1 MQTLNFNTYTRFL
14 KWFDVS
20 TPVFSTRLSMIICSF
35 LAVFGIIIG
44 ITQVSLAVQ
53 INGLIAAID
62 VLNSFIFL
70 TAVNHSV
77 KSPDYIYN
85 YGYGK
90 YESLSIL
97 AGAGLLLIVLGYALY
112 EAALSFWHPEVQT
125 GNYYFLLSFSFGS
138 LALMMI
144 MYRVQKKMSKKY
156 KMPIIDYDAAIWK
169 IDSYIEMGVLSNL
182 IVGAGLKYFGMGHT
196 ASLLDSIT
204 AVLLLIFALKVP
216 IEGSRNALN
225 QLLDKTVSDEIQFKL
240 LAVVSENI
248 NKMCEFKRVHTRQS
262 GKDIFIE
269 LDIVLPYDYT
279 VKQKYD
285 MEKEIRNR
293 ILEEY
298 PTSIP
303 RVYAIACESNCDHN
317 GQTTCPVKVALLN
330 RENIK
335 NNV

>member
-1 MQTLNFNTYTRFL
+1 MQTLDFNTYTRFK

-35 LAVFGIIIG
+35 LALFGIVIG

-77 KSPDYIYN
+77 KSPDYVYN

-112 EAALSFWHPEVQT
+112 EAAISFGHPEVET
-125 GNYYFLLSFSFGS
+125 GNYYLLLSFSIGS

-144 MYRVQKKMSKKY
+144 MYRVQKNMSKKY
-156 KMPIIDYDAAIWK
+156 QMPIIDYDSQIWK

-182 IVGAGLKYFGMGHT
+182 LVGVVLKNFGFGHI
-196 ASLLDSIT
+196 ASVLDSIT
-204 AVLLLIFALKVP
+204 AVLLLMFALKVP
-216 IEGSRNALN
+216 IEGSKNALN

-240 LAVVSENI
+240 LGIVSENI
-248 NKMCEFKRVHTRQS
+248 HKMCEFKRVHTRQS

-285 MEKEIRNR
+285 MEKDIRNR

-303 RVYAIACESNCDHN
+303 RVYAVACESNCNQN
-317 GQTTCPVKVALLN
+317 GVTTCPVKVALLN
-330 RENIK
+330 QEK
-335 NNV
+335 KQNNV

>member
-1 MQTLNFNTYTRFL
+1 MQTLNFNLYTRFL
-14 KWFDVS
+14 KWFDIS

-35 LAVFGIIIG
+35 LAIFGIIIG
-44 ITQVSLAVQ
+44 VTQVSLAVQ

-77 KSPDYIYN
+77 KSPDYIFN

-112 EAALSFWHPEVQT
+112 EAALSFGHPEIQT
-125 GNYYFLLSFSFGS
+125 GNYYFLLSFSIGS

-144 MYRVQKKMSKKY
+144 MYKVQKKMSKKY
-156 KMPIIDYDAAIWK
+156 QMPIIDYDAEIWK

-182 IVGAGLKYFGMGHT
+182 LLGSIVKYFGFGHI
-196 ASLLDSIT
+196 ASVLDSVT

-216 IEGSRNALN
+216 IKGSRNALN

-240 LAVVSENI
+240 LAIVSENI
-248 NKMCEFKRVHTRQS
+248 DKMCEFKRVHTRQS

-269 LDIVLPYDYT
+269 LDIVLPFDFT

-285 MEKEIRNR
+285 MEKEIRNS
-293 ILEEY
+293 IIMDF

-303 RVYAIACESNCDHN
+303 RVYAVACEIDCDHN
-317 GQTTCPVKVALLN
+317 GKTTCPVKVALLN
-330 RENIK
+330 KEK
-335 NNV
+335 SKT